1 MLLRPLKHLFRFSKG
16 ELETLQ
22 VPVLWML
29 KCFYLLE
36 HGWLGQA
43 RVIYGC
49 IWAEFAC
56 FIFRWMCVHEPDHW
70 RSFVPS
76 PGCGSFSHFCQE
88 GPVFCPPPLF
98 CRTLF
103 ICGRWH
109 RYWRQHWFQGSVSSK
124 PDCNFPD
131 TSSQHNTGRIIHS
144 LGQRFL

>member
-88 GPVFCPPPLF
+88 GPVFCLPPPSA
-98 CRTLF
+98 
-103 ICGRWH
+103 GP
-109 RYWRQHWFQGSVSSK
+109 SSFVVG
-124 PDCNFPD
+124 DIGTED
-131 TSSQHNTGRIIHS
+131 NTGFRGLCHPNLIVIFLIPAPS
-144 LGQRFL
+144 ITLGA